1 MSRYA
6 EIDLNAVKTVS
17 VHERHNKVRVD
28 DFGNPR
34 VFPQAA
40 SWLAALPRI
49 LAAENL
55 RHLVSALRQAREDG
69 RTRLFMLGG
78 HVMKT
83 GVSPYLVDLMRR
95 GYISHLASNGSLS
108 IHDVETALFGRT
120 SEDVADTLERGV
132 FGMVRETPEFMF
144 AAFQEGRERHEGMG
158 ECLGRRLLQE
168 SAPHA
173 AQSLLAQAYAQGLPA
188 TVHVSLGGDIL
199 HQHPGADGAVLGELS
214 LRDFRILAAALVH
227 LGQGGVV
234 VNLGSAV
241 VMPEVFLKALTVARN
256 VQGPVRDFTTA
267 NLDMLQHYRPAENV
281 LRRPTLGGGRAL
293 PITGH
298 HEILVPLLHA
308 LLTAD
313 EEERSNGLDGA

>member
-1 MSRYA
+1 MSRYP
-6 EIDLNAVKTVS
+6 EIDLHKVRTVS
-17 VHERHNKVRVD
+17 IHERHSKVQVEQ
-28 DFGNPR
+28 FGRAETWPG
-34 VFPQAA
+34 A
-40 SWLAALPRI
+40 SAWLRRLPSL

-55 RHLVSALRQAREDG
+55 QALVAALQEARRQG
-69 RTRLFMLGG
+69 RMRLFMLGG

-95 GYISHLASNGSLS
+95 GFISHFASNGSFS
-108 IHDVETALFGRT
+108 IHDVETSLFGRT

-144 AAFQEGRERHEGMG
+144 AAFREGSERREGMG
-158 ECLGRRLLQE
+158 ECLGRALLAAR
-168 SAPHA
+168 APHA
-173 AQSLLAQAYAQGLPA
+173 EVSLLAQAHAAGVPF

-214 LRDFRILAAALVH
+214 LRDFRILAAGLGT

-234 VNLGSAV
+234 LNLGSAV

-256 VQGPVRDFTTA
+256 VLGSVETFTTA
-267 NLDMLQHYRPAENV
+267 NLDMLQHYRPGENV
-281 LRRPTLGGGRAL
+281 LRRPTQRSGKAL
-293 PITGH
+293 PLIGQ

-308 LLTAD
+308 LLV
-313 EEERSNGLDGA
+313 DGGT